1 VTIANTD
8 AAIQFINNKPNPLAL
23 YWFGKDKKNLQKV
36 LQETRSGGVTIN
48 ETLLHATV
56 ESLPF
61 GGTGSSGIGAYHGKA
76 GFDIFSHRK
85 SILQVRGFLG
95 LNLWKGSKL
104 ARPPYGKGVERLLRF
119 LK

>member
-1 VTIANTD
+1 
-8 AAIQFINNKPNPLAL
+8 
-23 YWFGKDKKNLQKV
+23 
-36 LQETRSGGVTIN
+36 
-48 ETLLHATV
+48 LHATV